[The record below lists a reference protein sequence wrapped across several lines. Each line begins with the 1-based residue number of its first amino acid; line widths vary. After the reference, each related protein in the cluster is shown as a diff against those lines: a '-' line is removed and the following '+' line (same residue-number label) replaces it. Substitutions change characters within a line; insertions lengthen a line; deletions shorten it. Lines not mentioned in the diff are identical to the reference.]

1 MKTDDLVTML
11 ATGGGADARPAATRR
26 FALAIGWGA
35 LGAALLMAVLLG
47 ARDDLARST
56 GLPMFWVKFGFVA
69 ALTAAS
75 VVAALR
81 LSRPGVSL
89 GRAPAA
95 LAAPL
100 LAMWALAGVVLLAAD
115 PAERTALVFGDTWLW
130 CPLNITMLSVP
141 VWATSMWA
149 MKGLAP
155 TRLRLA
161 GAACGLL
168 AGAVG
173 ALVYTLHCPELAA
186 PFLAVWYVLGLLVP
200 TAAGALVGPWLL
212 RW

>member
-11 ATGGGADARPAATRR
+11 ATGAGAVEPPAASRR
-26 FALAIGWGA
+26 FTLAIGWGA
-35 LGAALLMAVLLG
+35 LGASLLMAVLLG
-47 ARDDLARST
+47 ARDDLAEAS

-81 LSRPGVSL
+81 LSRPGASL
-89 GRAPAA
+89 GRVPIA

-100 LAMWALAGVVLLAAD
+100 LAIWALAGAVLLAAE
-115 PAERTALVFGDTWLW
+115 PAERSALVFGETWAW
-130 CPLNITMLSVP
+130 CPFNITVLSVP

-161 GAACGLL
+161 GATCGLL

-186 PFLAVWYVLGLLVP
+186 PFLAIWYVLGVMVP
-200 TAAGALVGPWLL
+200 TVAGALIGPRLL

>member
-1 MKTDDLVTML
+1 MKTDDLIAML
-11 ATGGGADARPAATRR
+11 ASGAGPIDPDASRR
-26 FALAIGWGA
+26 RYAVA
-35 LGAALLMAVLLG
+35 LGCGAFGTMLLMAVLLG
-47 ARDDLARST
+47 VRDDLAQST
-56 GLPMFWVKFGFVA
+56 GLPMFWVKFAFVA

-89 GRAPAA
+89 GRAPIA

-100 LAMWALAGVVLLAAD
+100 LAIWALAGVVLLAAE
-115 PAERTALVFGDTWLW
+115 PAERSALVFGETWVW
-130 CPLNITMLSVP
+130 CPLNITVLSMP

-155 TRLRLA
+155 TRLHLA

-200 TAAGALVGPWLL
+200 TAAGALIGPRLL